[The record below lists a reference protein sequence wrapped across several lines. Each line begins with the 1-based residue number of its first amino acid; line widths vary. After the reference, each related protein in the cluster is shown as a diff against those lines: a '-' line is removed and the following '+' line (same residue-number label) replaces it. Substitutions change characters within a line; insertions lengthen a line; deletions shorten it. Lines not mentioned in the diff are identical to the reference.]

1 MASPPP
7 SLTRPCA
14 RPVRLPERD
23 LTGQE
28 GEVLWGRDRAA
39 LVACGS
45 QAAGLTDWIETT
57 GTAGNKTG
65 DRNART
71 PS

>member
-28 GEVLWGRDRAA
+28 GEILWGRDRAG

-45 QAAGLTDWIETT
+45 QAAGLTEWINTT
-57 GTAGNKTG
+57 GMAGAMKG
-65 DRNART
+65 K
-71 PS
+71 